1 PTAQIRRGLASKV
14 VAVVRA
20 EIFVL
25 PVAPSPLRP
34 FAVSPIRRFAS
45 ELRIGASNAIAIA
58 HAMMALSQVG
68 SRLPL
73 RVLVPLIVACAL
85 FMENLDAT
93 VLSTALPAIAGDL
106 HQSPIQLKLA
116 LTSYLLTLGVFIP
129 ASGWVADRWGARL
142 IFRWAILIFALG
154 SALCGLA
161 NSMQFLVAARAL
173 QGIGGAMMVPVGR
186 LVILRSVSRSEMVGA
201 LAWLTIPALI
211 GPVLGPPLGGFIT
224 TYYTWRWI
232 FWINLPIAALG
243 LVLATLFIPNTQA
256 EKSQRFDFVGFVL
269 SGVAL
274 STLVAGSSAADTPSI
289 PLHITIVLFTVG
301 IVCSVLYCFHAKRC
315 RNPILDLS
323 LLRLPTFRAGV
334 GGGSLFRI
342 GIGSMPLLLPLLF
355 QLGFGFSPL
364 NSGLMTF
371 VAAIGAMG
379 MKTAAG
385 WILKKFGF
393 RTTLAVN
400 ALLCACTLIAPAFFN
415 QATPILLMSLIL
427 FVGGFFR
434 SLQFTCI
441 NAITFAEVE
450 QTEMSQATSFSSVAQ
465 QLSLSLG
472 ITVGAG
478 MLQLVLNARGEK
490 ELTIPDFW
498 PAFLIVGIIA
508 LLSLFSFLK
517 LSGDAGEEVAGRKR
531 VASVQ
536 VNISTVR
543 SER

>member
-1 PTAQIRRGLASKV
+1 LAC
-14 VAVVRA
+14 RH
-20 EIFVL
+20 
-25 PVAPSPLRP
+25 RP
-34 FAVSPIRRFAS
+34 K
-45 ELRIGASNAIAIA
+45 LRIKASNAIAIA
-58 HAMMALSQVG
+58 HAMTALSQLG

-93 VLSTALPAIAGDL
+93 VLSTSLPAIAGEL

-161 NSMQFLVAARAL
+161 NSIQFLVAARAL

-186 LVILRSVSRSEMVGA
+186 LVILRSVARSEMVGA

-232 FWINLPIAALG
+232 FWINLPIAGLG
-243 LVLATLFIPNTQA
+243 LILATLFIPDIQA
-256 EKSQRFDFVGFVL
+256 ENSQRFDFVGFVL
-269 SGVAL
+269 SGLGL
-274 STLVAGSSAADTPSI
+274 STLVAGSTAADTDSI
-289 PLHITIVLFTVG
+289 PLHITIVLFVVG
-301 IVCSVLYCFHAKRC
+301 TVCSVLYYLHAKRSA
-315 RNPILDLS
+315 NPILDLN
-323 LLRLPTFRAGV
+323 LLRLPTFRSGV
-334 GGGSLFRI
+334 TGGSLFRI

-364 NSGLMTF
+364 SSGLMTF
-371 VAAIGAMG
+371 VAAVGAMG

-385 WILKKFGF
+385 WILKRFGF
-393 RTTLAVN
+393 RPTLTLN
-400 ALLCACTLIAPAFFN
+400 GILCGFTLFAPAFFSH
-415 QATPILLMSLIL
+415 ATPMLLMSFIL

-450 QTEMSQATSFSSVAQ
+450 QAEMSQATSFSSVAQ

-472 ITVGAG
+472 ITVGAAA
-478 MLQLVLNARGEK
+478 LQLALNARGAQD
-490 ELTIPDFW
+490 LTIADFW
-498 PAFLIVGIIA
+498 PAFLVVGLISA
-508 LLSLFSFLK
+508 LSVFSFRR
-517 LSGDAGEEVAGRKR
+517 LSSDAGEEVAGRKR

-536 VNISTVR
+536 VNMNSVR
-543 SER
+543 S

>member
-1 PTAQIRRGLASKV
+1 MP
-14 VAVVRA
+14 A
-20 EIFVL
+20 ES
-25 PVAPSPLRP
+25 PSRP
-34 FAVSPIRRFAS
+34 FALSPIRH
-45 ELRIGASNAIAIA
+45 LRMQATNAIANA

-73 RVLVPLIVACAL
+73 KVLVPLIVACAL

-93 VLSTALPAIAGDL
+93 VLSTALPAIANDL

-129 ASGWVADRWGARL
+129 ASGWVADRWGARV

-161 NSMQFLVAARAL
+161 NSIQFLVAARAL

-211 GPVLGPPLGGFIT
+211 GPVVGPPLGGLIT

-243 LVLATLFIPNTQA
+243 MILATLFIPDIQA
-256 EKSQRFDFVGFVL
+256 ENPQRFDFIGFVL
-269 SGVAL
+269 SGLAL
-274 STLVAGSSAADTPSI
+274 STLVAGSSAADTPAI
-289 PLHITIVLFTVG
+289 PLHITIVLFAVG
-301 IVCSVLYCFHAKRC
+301 ITSSVLYYLHAKRSP
-315 RNPILDLS
+315 NPILDLR

-334 GGGSLFRI
+334 AGGSLFRI
-342 GIGSMPLLLPLLF
+342 GIGATPFLLPLLF

-364 NSGLMTF
+364 SSGLMTF

-385 WILKKFGF
+385 WILKRFGF
-393 RTTLAVN
+393 RTTLVVN
-400 ALLCACTLIAPAFFN
+400 ASICALALMAPAFFN
-415 QATPILLMSLIL
+415 HGTPILVMSLIL

-450 QTEMSQATSFSSVAQ
+450 QPEMSQATSFSSVAQ
-465 QLSLSLG
+465 QLSLSLA
-472 ITVGAG
+472 ITVGAAI
-478 MLQLVLNARGEK
+478 LQLTLNLRGGRD
-490 ELTIPDFW
+490 LTIADFG
-498 PAFLIVGIIA
+498 PAFIIVGIISV
-508 LLSLFSFLK
+508 LPVFSFLR
-517 LSGDAGEEVAGRKR
+517 LARDAGEEVAGRKR

-536 VNISTVR
+536 VNINSVR
-543 SER
+543 SSSP

>member
-1 PTAQIRRGLASKV
+1 
-14 VAVVRA
+14 
-20 EIFVL
+20 
-25 PVAPSPLRP
+25 
-34 FAVSPIRRFAS
+34 
-45 ELRIGASNAIAIA
+45 
-58 HAMMALSQVG
+58 MMALPQTG

-93 VLSTALPAIAGDL
+93 VLSTSLPAIAGDL

-129 ASGWVADRWGARL
+129 ASGWVADRWGARR

-161 NSMQFLVAARAL
+161 NSIQFLVAARAL

-201 LAWLTIPALI
+201 LAWLTIPALV

-232 FWINLPIAALG
+232 FWINLPIAGLG
-243 LVLATLFIPNTQA
+243 LILATLFIPDFQSENP
-256 EKSQRFDFVGFVL
+256 QRFDFVGFLL
-269 SGVAL
+269 SGIAL
-274 STLVAGSSAADTPSI
+274 STLVAGSSAADTPAIPIQISI
-289 PLHITIVLFTVG
+289 LLFSVGVITAL
-301 IVCSVLYCFHAKRC
+301 LYYLHAKRAP
-315 RNPILDLS
+315 NPILDLN

-334 GGGSLFRI
+334 TGGSLFRI

-385 WILKKFGF
+385 WILKRFGF
-393 RTTLAVN
+393 RTTLTINAV
-400 ALLCACTLIAPAFFN
+400 LCAFTLITPAFFN
-415 QATPILLMSLIL
+415 VATPILLMSLLL

-450 QTEMSQATSFSSVAQ
+450 QPEMSQATSLSSVAQ

-472 ITVGAG
+472 ITVGAAA
-478 MLQLVLNARGEK
+478 LQLSLNARGHQD
-490 ELTIPDFW
+490 LSIADFW
-498 PAFLIVGIIA
+498 PAFIVVGLIAVT
-508 LLSLFSFLK
+508 SVFSFLK
-517 LSGDAGEEVAGRKR
+517 LSRDAGEEVAGRKR

-536 VNISTVR
+536 VNINSVR
-543 SER
+543 GSRG

>member
-1 PTAQIRRGLASKV
+1 
-14 VAVVRA
+14 
-20 EIFVL
+20 
-25 PVAPSPLRP
+25 
-34 FAVSPIRRFAS
+34 
-45 ELRIGASNAIAIA
+45 LRIAGTNAIAIA
-58 HAMMALSQVG
+58 HAMMALAREG
-68 SRLPL
+68 PGLPL

-142 IFRWAILIFALG
+142 IFRWAIVIFALG

-232 FWINLPIAALG
+232 FWINLPIAGLG
-243 LVLATLFIPNTQA
+243 LILATLFIPDIQA
-256 EKSQRFDFVGFVL
+256 ENSQRFDFVGFVL

-274 STLVAGSSAADTPSI
+274 STLVAGSSAADTPFI
-289 PLHITIVLFTVG
+289 PLNITIVLFTVG
-301 IVCSVLYCFHAKRC
+301 IVCSVLYYFHAKRSP
-315 RNPILDLS
+315 NPILDLS
-323 LLRLPTFRAGV
+323 LLRLPTFRAGIS
-334 GGGSLFRI
+334 GGSLFRI

-393 RTTLAVN
+393 RTTLTFNAV
-400 ALLCACTLIAPAFFN
+400 LCALTLIAPAFFN
-415 QATPILLMSLIL
+415 QATPVLLMSLIL

-450 QTEMSQATSFSSVAQ
+450 QPQMSQATSFSSVAQ

-478 MLQLVLNARGEK
+478 MLQVMLNAHGEK
-490 ELTIPDFW
+490 DLTITDFW
-498 PAFLIVGIIA
+498 PAFLVVGLIA
-508 LLSLFSFLK
+508 VLSLFGFLR
-517 LSGDAGEEVAGRKR
+517 LSRDAGEEVAGRKR

>member
-1 PTAQIRRGLASKV
+1 MGLSSH
-14 VAVVRA
+14 
-20 EIFVL
+20 E
-25 PVAPSPLRP
+25 APSTLSTSFLPE
-34 FAVSPIRRFAS
+34 
-45 ELRIGASNAIAIA
+45 ELRIKATSAIADVY
-58 HAMMALSQVG
+58 AMMALSQAG

-73 RVLVPLIVACAL
+73 KVLVPLIVACAL

-186 LVILRSVSRSEMVGA
+186 LVILRSVSRAEMVGA

-243 LVLATLFIPNTQA
+243 IVLASLFIPNIQA
-256 EKSQRFDFVGFVL
+256 ENAQRFDFIGFVL
-269 SGVAL
+269 SGLAL
-274 STLVAGSSAADTPSI
+274 STLVAGSSAADTPAI
-289 PLHITIVLFTVG
+289 PLHITTVLFAVG
-301 IVCSVLYCFHAKRC
+301 ITCSVLYYLHAR
-315 RNPILDLS
+315 RSPNPILDLN

-334 GGGSLFRI
+334 AGGSLFRI
-342 GIGSMPLLLPLLF
+342 GIGSMPLLVPLLF

-364 NSGLMTF
+364 SSGLMTF

-385 WILKKFGF
+385 WILKRFGF

-400 ALLCACTLIAPAFFN
+400 GLVCALTLMAPAFFN
-415 QATPILLMSLIL
+415 HSTPILLMSLIL

-450 QTEMSQATSFSSVAQ
+450 QPEMSQATSFSSVAQ

-472 ITVGAG
+472 ITVGAAV
-478 MLQLVLNARGEK
+478 LQLTLNFHGEK
-490 ELTIPDFW
+490 DPTISDFW
-498 PAFLIVGIIA
+498 LAFIVVGLISA
-508 LLSLFSFLK
+508 LSVFSFLK
-517 LSGDAGEEVAGRKR
+517 LHRDAGEEVAGRKR

-536 VNISTVR
+536 VNMNSVR
-543 SER
+543 S

>member
-1 PTAQIRRGLASKV
+1 MLY
-14 VAVVRA
+14 
-20 EIFVL
+20 
-25 PVAPSPLRP
+25 
-34 FAVSPIRRFAS
+34 
-45 ELRIGASNAIAIA
+45 
-58 HAMMALSQVG
+58 AMMALSQVG

-73 RVLVPLIVACAL
+73 RILVPLIVACAL

-142 IFRWAILIFALG
+142 IFRWAILVFALG

-161 NSMQFLVAARAL
+161 NSIQFLVAARAL

-186 LVILRSVSRSEMVGA
+186 LVILRTVSRSEMVGA

-211 GPVLGPPLGGFIT
+211 GPVVGPPLGGFIT

-232 FWINLPIAALG
+232 FWINLPIAGLG
-243 LVLATLFIPNTQA
+243 LILATLFIPDLQA
-256 EKSQRFDFVGFVL
+256 ENSERFDFIGFVL
-269 SGVAL
+269 SGLAL
-274 STLVAGSSAADTPSI
+274 STLVAASSAADTPAI
-289 PLHITIVLFTVG
+289 PVHITIVLFVVG
-301 IVCSVLYCFHAKRC
+301 TISSVLYYFHAKRSP
-315 RNPILDLS
+315 NPILDLN

-334 GGGSLFRI
+334 TGGSLFRI
-342 GIGSMPLLLPLLF
+342 GIGSLPLLLPLLF

-364 NSGLMTF
+364 SSGLMTF
-371 VAAIGAMG
+371 IAAVGAMG

-385 WILKKFGF
+385 WILKRFGF
-393 RTTLAVN
+393 RATLAAN
-400 ALLCACTLIAPAFFN
+400 AVLCAFTLMAPAFFS

-441 NAITFAEVE
+441 NAITYAEVE
-450 QTEMSQATSFSSVAQ
+450 QPEMSQATSLSSVAQ

-472 ITVGAG
+472 ITVGAAA
-478 MLQLVLNARGEK
+478 LQLTLNARGAQQ
-490 ELTIPDFW
+490 LTIPDFW
-498 PAFLIVGIIA
+498 PAFIVVGLIAGS
-508 LLSLFSFLK
+508 SLFSFLR
-517 LSGDAGEEVAGRKR
+517 LSSDAGEEVAGRKR

-536 VNISTVR
+536 VNMNSVR
-543 SER
+543 G